1 MLWIW
6 SFKVLRNIVKKE
18 YLIFKNIR
26 TENEL
31 MTEEE
36 RYI

>member
-6 SFKVLRNIVKKE
+6 SFKVLCNIVKKE

-26 TENEL
+26 TKNEL
-31 MTEEE
+31 VTEEE